1 MNTSTYYKEKSITAT
16 KAGKA
21 VLLPIKYQGQKSLTT
36 SDFCNWRDSRIPAPK
51 KKKNFTKNSLK
62 SLANKEKD
70 NSI

>member
-51 KKKNFTKNSLK
+51 KKKKTLPKTH
-62 SLANKEKD
+62 
-70 NSI
+70 